1 MLHSFDIN
9 FDGGAPRMGLTI
21 DAHGN
26 LYGTSEHMANNAQ
39 TGNGVVYKI
48 SPPAAGNT
56 KWTETVLYIFQT
68 ITEGGSPGFS
78 TVTFDKSGD
87 LYGTTEVGGRDNG
100 GTTVGGTLWRL
111 SPPTKGSGSWTQTTL
126 NDFTGE
132 PDPAR
137 PEGGVIFLG
146 NGDLVGTSFY
156 GGADNFGTVYSYT
169 P

>member
-1 MLHSFDIN
+1 NLYTPTTAGGNTGNGTVVELSPPAAAAASWTETVLHSFDIN

-111 SPPTKGSGSWTQTTL
+111 SPPAKGS
-126 NDFTGE
+126 
-132 PDPAR
+132 
-137 PEGGVIFLG
+137 
-146 NGDLVGTSFY
+146 
-156 GGADNFGTVYSYT
+156 
-169 P
+169 